1 MDWYIKFMEDGL
13 SLKDVLARNA
23 MLTQKYAKLLKKHK
37 QAVKDYTG
45 QIKTLEVKLAE
56 LKIQL

>member
-45 QIKTLEVKLAE
+45 QIKTL
-56 LKIQL
+56 